1 MQNLHHLAAGC
12 QKDTLTF
19 QEKLTILDNMQKM
32 KWSQKQTSSYYNNKG
47 YGAQVSQTNISC
59 WLKDKEKM
67 EAHVGVGGVNPTTH
81 RTHSDHHPEL
91 EAALTHW
98 VEQQEAK
105 LLPIKGRLIKVKA
118 ERLVKAFT
126 IFVHLFLLFLG
137 HFLYMYI
144 FLNAYTFA
152 VSQPHTFRQLLL

>member
-1 MQNLHHLAAGC
+1 MVTEANILILQQQRLWSSGQPNQHLVLAEG
-12 QKDTLTF
+12 QGKDG
-19 QEKLTILDNMQKM
+19 
-32 KWSQKQTSSYYNNKG
+32 SP
-47 YGAQVSQTNISC
+47 C
-59 WLKDKEKM
+59 
-67 EAHVGVGGVNPTTH
+67 NPTTH